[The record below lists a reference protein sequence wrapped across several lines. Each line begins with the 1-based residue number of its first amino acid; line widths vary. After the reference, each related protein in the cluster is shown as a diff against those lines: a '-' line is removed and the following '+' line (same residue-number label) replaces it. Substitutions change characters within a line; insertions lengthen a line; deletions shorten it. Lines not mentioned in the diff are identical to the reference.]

1 MLESLTQLTFAHALC
16 LAPGLPHPSREPAT
30 PMLLTQP
37 ASLTGPPCW
46 EWAERALARKGVQ

>member
-16 LAPGLPHPSREPAT
+16 LAPGLRHTSCEPAI
-30 PMLLTQP
+30 PMLLTQA